1 MADAE
6 GDLLGDLTLNYR
18 GFLGSCLIHLFLID
32 IELEECSRAIGV
44 AAPLLAR
51 TAHIIPP
58 SNGAG
63 SQIGERTTNFL
74 YES

>member
-6 GDLLGDLTLNYR
+6 VDLLVDLTLNYR

-32 IELEECSRAIGV
+32 IEQEECRRAIGD
-44 AAPLLAR
+44 AAPILAR

-63 SQIGERTTNFL
+63 SQFGERTINFL